1 MSLIQAD
8 ARDGRSQIGSGTIS
22 AYFAA
27 LNTSTLT
34 FPTHPSIAIGA
45 PLALFGLSSFFL
57 STVASSPTFTDADGE
72 LDVIPFVWMLIVL
85 VGGANL
91 LGVVGLKVM
100 PDRENMLVLEEEE
113 RIAELPEYG
122 EQQDLEDAALGQSE
136 TAANP
141 DEETPLLS
149 GSKRLERGTMD
160 LPLGHLLKERSFW
173 TMGLAMA
180 LMVGPAE

>member
-1 MSLIQAD
+1 
-8 ARDGRSQIGSGTIS
+8 
-22 AYFAA
+22 
-27 LNTSTLT
+27 
-34 FPTHPSIAIGA
+34 
-45 PLALFGLSSFFL
+45 
-57 STVASSPTFTDADGE
+57 
-72 LDVIPFVWMLIVL
+72 MLIVL

-149 GSKRLERGTMD
+149 SSKRLERGTMD